1 MQPAW
6 WVCAVV
12 LVLFGW
18 TYQLFFIVLK
28 WQISG
33 TAPVEGID
41 TNYFQLPPGGW
52 ITLLVLVILDVAL
65 LFWLPTMLASPK
77 SYRLV
82 VPGALK
88 FLGGR

>member
-1 MQPAW
+1 M
-6 WVCAVV
+6 
-12 LVLFGW
+12 
-18 TYQLFFIVLK
+18 
-28 WQISG
+28 
-33 TAPVEGID
+33 
-41 TNYFQLPPGGW
+41 
-52 ITLLVLVILDVAL
+52 TLLVLVILDVAL